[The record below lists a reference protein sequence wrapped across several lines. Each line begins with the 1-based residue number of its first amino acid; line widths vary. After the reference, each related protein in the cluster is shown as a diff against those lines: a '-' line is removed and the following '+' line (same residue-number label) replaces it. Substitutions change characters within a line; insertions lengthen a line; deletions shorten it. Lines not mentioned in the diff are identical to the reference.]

1 MHRNLYCL
9 LIVFMVALIGTP
21 TIANTSIPTD
31 SLSIAADTADTAQ
44 TDSIVPPPEH
54 ALMLLDRDSYHIG
67 LIKDNTKPTT
77 HTFFYC
83 NGGLEGLVIKRIEA
97 TCGCHILEYPT
108 DSLYYDQSGS
118 IVVAVTPCKESTTFK
133 KGIYLYTNAGTF
145 RLLLSGE
152 FAQPY
157 AANEDYS
164 AIPTEEEMQQ
174 VLLID
179 ESTNRGIDESKK
191 KEKSN
196 KKEKRKKKINQI
208 TD

>member
-9 LIVFMVALIGTP
+9 LIVFMVALIETP

-31 SLSIAADTADTAQ
+31 SLSIAADTAQ

-208 TD
+208 TE

>member
-9 LIVFMVALIGTP
+9 LIVFMVALIGIP

-31 SLSIAADTADTAQ
+31 SLSIAADTAQ

>member
-1 MHRNLYCL
+1 
-9 LIVFMVALIGTP
+9 MVALIGTP

-31 SLSIAADTADTAQ
+31 SLSIAADTAQ

-164 AIPTEEEMQQ
+164 AIPTEEYQQ
-174 VLLID
+174 LILSD

-196 KKEKRKKKINQI
+196 KKEKRKKKNQPNHRLV
-208 TD
+208 D

>member
-31 SLSIAADTADTAQ
+31 SLSIAADTSQ
-44 TDSIVPPPEH
+44 TDSIVHPPEH

-164 AIPTEEEMQQ
+164 AIPTKEYQQ
-174 VLLID
+174 LIMSD